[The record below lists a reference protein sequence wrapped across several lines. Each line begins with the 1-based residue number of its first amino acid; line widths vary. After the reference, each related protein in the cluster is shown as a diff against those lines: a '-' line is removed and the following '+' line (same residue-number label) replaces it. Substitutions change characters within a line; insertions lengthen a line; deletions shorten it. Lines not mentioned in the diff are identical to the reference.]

1 MTERPTLLSEVR
13 TILGLA
19 ERLYQGSPHAPVV
32 KAVQARLDEPLR
44 VAIAGKV
51 KAGKSTL
58 LNALVGEE
66 LAPTDAG
73 ECTRIVTWYRDGITY
88 RVTAFPHDEDPR
100 QVPFHRSGGAI
111 DVDLGDLSA
120 AAVDRLEVEW
130 PSASLRALTLIDTP
144 GIGSLSTHVSARTLS
159 FLTPGEDQVT
169 PADAVLYLMRHL
181 HSTDLDFLETFHDDE
196 VAQATPVNSVAVMS
210 RADEVGVGRL
220 DSMTSA
226 ARIAERYRSDPKIRR
241 LCQTV
246 VPVAGLLAQAGTTL
260 REAEFRA
267 LQSMANAEPGD
278 VDRLFLS
285 ADRFSQAPTSVSLTS
300 MEREHLLDRLGLYG
314 VRLSVSLMRDGQAN
328 TSTQLADLLVRY
340 SGLVELRHVLVTQFA
355 ARRDTLKAR
364 SALLAVE
371 ALLHDAPPG
380 DGGQLAAELERV
392 TAGAHELTELRL
404 LNGLRAGT
412 AGLRGEEILEAER
425 LLGAVGPRAVQRL
438 GLPDEAGE
446 ADVRN
451 ALDRAIAR
459 WQRRA
464 ENPLSSRDA
473 VDASR
478 VLIRTC
484 EGLLANIGR

>member
-1 MTERPTLLSEVR
+1 VNQRPTLLGEVR
-13 TILGLA
+13 GILSLA
-19 ERLYQGSPHAPVV
+19 AKAYQGHPQSQ
-32 KAVQARLDEPLR
+32 AVEAAAARLDEPLR

-88 RVTAFPHDEDPR
+88 RVTAFPHEGVPR
-100 QVPFHRSGGAI
+100 QIPFNRSGGAI
-111 DVDLGDLSA
+111 DVDLGDLGA
-120 AAVDRLEVEW
+120 EAVHRLEVQW
-130 PSASLRALTLIDTP
+130 PSASLRTLTLIDTP
-144 GIGSLSTHVSARTLS
+144 GIASLSTHVSARAMS
-159 FLTPGEDQVT
+159 FLAPGDDQVT

-181 HSTDLDFLETFHDDE
+181 HSTDLNFLETFHDDE
-196 VAQATPVNSVAVMS
+196 VAQATPVNSVAVLS

-226 ARIAERYRSDPKIRR
+226 SRIAARYRDDPKIRR

-267 LQSMANAEPGD
+267 LQLMATADPGE

-285 ADRFSQAPTSVSLTS
+285 ADRFAQAPTSVALTT

-314 VRLSVSLMRDGQAN
+314 VRLSVALMRDRQAQ
-328 TSTQLADLLVRY
+328 TSSQLADLLVRY

-371 ALLHDAPPG
+371 AMLHEQPAG
-380 DGGQLAAELERV
+380 DGGHLAAELERV
-392 TAGAHELTELRL
+392 TAGAHELAELRL

-412 AGLRGEEILEAER
+412 ARLRADEVAEAER
-425 LLGAVGPRAVQRL
+425 LLGNGGPRAAQRL
-438 GLPDEAGE
+438 GLPDD
-446 ADVRN
+446 ADPSDTRA

-484 EGLLANIGR
+484 EGLLAGGR